1 MTGVLRLDCIVG
13 CCADEEERFVDADP
27 SGVGKDDF
35 EASMAIVTVI
45 SYA

>member
-1 MTGVLRLDCIVG
+1 MTGVLRVDCIVD
-13 CCADEEERFVDADP
+13 CCVDEEERFEDADP

-35 EASMAIVTVI
+35 EASMAIVAVM